1 MKKTKEKEKKEKK
14 QRPVKQPSLLVA
26 LLPILFMCVF
36 MGVGYVAMGLP
47 SEPMMILTA
56 VFAGIIAWWLG
67 HSFNDMMSTIAEKIA
82 SVMPAMLILVTVGAL
97 IGSWM
102 IGGTIPMLVYFG
114 LKIVS
119 PKFLYITALLV
130 TAIVSVCTGTSWGSM
145 GTVGVAFMGV
155 AMGMDGVNPA
165 IVAGAVVSGAYF
177 GDKLSPLSGDT
188 NLAAAITRVDLFKH
202 MGHLLWTTLPSLIVA
217 FIVMLVVGLKVNSPS
232 GAITK
237 VVQINNALSSA
248 FHWNVVMLLIPVLII
263 LIGSMWRKPTIPVML
278 LSTAFAMFNAVVIQ
292 KFSVLNAFNAV
303 VSGFSTDMLGK
314 GFHPGKAAADVSNLL
329 NRGGMNSMMSTLLIA
344 FCALSFA
351 GVLSCSG
358 ALNAIVNSLL
368 KIANSTGSLIVVTLI
383 TGILTIA
390 TTCNGQVSLVLPG
403 ELLRPAYIKRGL
415 HPDNL
420 SRSIEDSGT
429 IFEPILPWTAAGAY
443 VTATLGI
450 PTLQYAPWATLC
462 WTGVIFATIWGFT
475 GIGIDKLSDEE
486 QKKLL
491 AELDE
496 EDARAAASAED

>member
-1 MKKTKEKEKKEKK
+1 MSKEKTGRE
-14 QRPVKQPSLLVA
+14 VKTPTLFVA
-26 LLPILFMCVF
+26 ILPIIFMCLFM
-36 MGVGYVAMGLP
+36 GIGYVAMGLP

-56 VFAGIIAWWLG
+56 VFAGIIAWTLG
-67 HSFNDMMSTIAEKIA
+67 HSFDDMIHTIAEKIA
-82 SVMPAMLILVTVGAL
+82 SVMPAMLILITVGAL

-102 IGGTIPMLVYFG
+102 AGGTIPMLVYYG

-119 PKFLYITALLV
+119 PQYLYITALLV

-145 GTVGVAFMGV
+145 GTIGVAFMGV
-155 AMGMDGVNPA
+155 ALGMDGVNPA

-202 MGHLLWTTLPSLIVA
+202 MGHLLWTTLSSLIVA
-217 FIVMLVVGLKVNSPS
+217 AIVMFFAGQGIQTGG

-237 VVQINNALSSA
+237 VEQINDSLSSI
-248 FHWNVVMLLIPVLII
+248 FNWNVIMLLIPVIII
-263 LIGSMWRKPTIPVML
+263 LVGSILRKPTIPVML
-278 LSTAFAMFNAVVIQ
+278 LSTAVAMFNTVVIQ
-292 KFSVLNAFNAV
+292 GFTLSDAFNAV
-303 VSGFSTDMLGK
+303 VSGFSTDSFLGENFDL
-314 GFHPGKAAADVSNLL
+314 GPAAADITSLL
-329 NRGGMNSMMSTLLIA
+329 NRGGMSSMMSTLLIA

-351 GVLSCSG
+351 GILSCSG
-358 ALNAIVNSLL
+358 ALNTIVDNLL
-368 KIANSTGSLIVVTLI
+368 KVARSTGSLIVVTLV

-443 VTATLGI
+443 VATTLGVATLS
-450 PTLQYAPWATLC
+450 YAPWATLC

-475 GIGIDKLSDEE
+475 GIGIDKLTPEE
-486 QKKLL
+486 QKVML
-491 AELDE
+491 AELERE
-496 EDARAAASAED
+496 EQQKLEA